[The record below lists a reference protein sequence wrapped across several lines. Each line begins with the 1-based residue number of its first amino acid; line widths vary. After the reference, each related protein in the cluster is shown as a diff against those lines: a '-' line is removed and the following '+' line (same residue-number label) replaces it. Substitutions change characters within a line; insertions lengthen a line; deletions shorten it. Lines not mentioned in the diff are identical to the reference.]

1 MNQYLPFVLLA
12 FVALTGVVGLT
23 LSTSESTTANVV
35 AERSC
40 ATENTPNWV
49 NCLTPNGGC
58 PAPEEDF
65 APYKQYAMV
74 IGNIPTCC
82 CAPLHTQERY
92 HRIRSLYG

>member
-12 FVALTGVVGLT
+12 FVALTGIVGLT

-49 NCLTPNGGC
+49 NCLTENGGC
-58 PAPEEDF
+58 PERYP
-65 APYKQYAMV
+65 PYKQYGV
-74 IGNIPTCC
+74 HIGNVPTCC
-82 CAPLHTQERY
+82 CAPLHSEQNFKKV
-92 HRIRSLYG
+92 RSLYG